1 MPMISEFA
9 CSTATKTQ
17 ARPCSRVT
25 VWLMSV
31 PHISLTFS
39 VTMVP
44 SCVFSWLRPTRWG
57 ASKPFSPITRRTR
70 RGLERTPATRSR
82 AHILRYEPRRVC
94 RRLQLLRG
102 WSDGNQAEDEQELF
116 ARGSGAGGPDG
127 AGTPGGACLA
137 MGGDFV
143 DCG

>member
-1 MPMISEFA
+1 MRQ
-9 CSTATKTQ
+9 C
-17 ARPCSRVT
+17 ARIHSFQRSG
-25 VWLMSV
+25 VWLEAEETQKTVSSV
-31 PHISLTFS
+31 
-39 VTMVP
+39 
-44 SCVFSWLRPTRWG
+44 C
-57 ASKPFSPITRRTR
+57 
-70 RGLERTPATRSR
+70 
-82 AHILRYEPRRVC
+82 EPRRVC

-143 DCG
+143 DCGEVRLHGGDAAA